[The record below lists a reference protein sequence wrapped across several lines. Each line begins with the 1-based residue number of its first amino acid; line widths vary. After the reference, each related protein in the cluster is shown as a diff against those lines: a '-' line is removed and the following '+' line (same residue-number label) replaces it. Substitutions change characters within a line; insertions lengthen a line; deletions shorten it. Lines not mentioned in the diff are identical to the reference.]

1 MISSTILQEEA
12 KSMMLSTLE
21 SQRSHEFKELLLE
34 AVDTALSS
42 LGDSSK
48 QAIYFYL
55 EKNFTVEKQEITN
68 KVEEFANAIEE
79 MLGYGAKI
87 LEVEIM
93 KQLYMRIGNGFE
105 YFPEKEDLLFVNYID
120 AARMH
125 VRVCHH

>member
-1 MISSTILQEEA
+1 MR
-12 KSMMLSTLE
+12 LSILE
-21 SQRSHEFKELLLE
+21 SQCSHDFKELLLE

-55 EKNFTVEKQEITN
+55 EKNFTVEKQEIPN

-105 YFPEKEDLLFVNYID
+105 YFPEKEDLLFVDYID